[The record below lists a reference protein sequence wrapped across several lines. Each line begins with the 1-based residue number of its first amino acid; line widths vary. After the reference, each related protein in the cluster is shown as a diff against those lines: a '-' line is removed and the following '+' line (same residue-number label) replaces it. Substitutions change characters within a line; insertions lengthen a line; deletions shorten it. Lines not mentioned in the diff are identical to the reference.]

1 MSNFTVEIISPAKSI
16 LKIETREVILP
27 SFEGEMTI
35 LYDHISIITFLRP
48 GIININE
55 NKKKFFVEEGTVEFS
70 KNNLTILS
78 STIIDLE
85 SLSKDLTVPSNLNS
99 LLERE
104 EIGMFMLKLVEI
116 IGSDEVQKLDPETL
130 YIITNLLNKAK
141 LKKIRNEILNLT
153 LPLRV

>member
-1 MSNFTVEIISPAKSI
+1 MYKLLSPDAVGIKQIFGLFLLIRETMYLSIS
-16 LKIETREVILP
+16 REPKELDI
-27 SFEGEMTI
+27 
-35 LYDHISIITFLRP
+35 
-48 GIININE
+48 
-55 NKKKFFVEEGTVEFS
+55 K
-70 KNNLTILS
+70 
-78 STIIDLE
+78 

-130 YIITNLLNKAK
+130 YFITNLLNKAK

>member
-1 MSNFTVEIISPAKSI
+1 MDENFNIEIVSPEKKLFAEKGKSTTI
-16 LKIETREVILP
+16 P

-85 SLSKDLTVPSNLNS
+85 SLSKDLISTMVEESKKELNQENLDDKK
-99 LLERE
+99 R
-104 EIGMFMLKLVEI
+104 
-116 IGSDEVQKLDPETL
+116 
-130 YIITNLLNKAK
+130 YIISH
-141 LKKIRNEILNLT
+141 KIDCLSQISL
-153 LPLRV
+153 